1 LTLERFRARYYV
13 RKVKS
18 NPQST
23 TLLKTLRAGE
33 LARACGI
40 STDTLRHYERV
51 GVLPKPQRTS
61 AGYRQYPAEAVAR
74 VRTVRRALDIGFS
87 LAELARFM
95 RARERGGTPCREVR
109 ALAVRKLA
117 DLERRL
123 EELTILRDQMR
134 QLVVDWEQK
143 LEATP
148 EGMQAHLLDALEN
161 IR

>member
-1 LTLERFRARYYV
+1 M
-13 RKVKS
+13 
-18 NPQST
+18 
-23 TLLKTLRAGE
+23 RAGE

-40 STDTLRHYERV
+40 STDTLRHYERM

-74 VRTVRRALDIGFS
+74 VRTVRRALAIGFS

-95 RARERGGTPCREVR
+95 RARARGGTPCREVR
-109 ALAVRKLA
+109 ALAVSKLA
-117 DLERRL
+117 DLERQL
-123 EELTILRDQMR
+123 EDLTILRDQMR
-134 QLVVDWEQK
+134 KLVADWEQK

-148 EGMQAHLLDALEN
+148 DGMQAHLLDALEN

>member
-1 LTLERFRARYYV
+1 
-13 RKVKS
+13 VKS